1 MSCGALCWLDRQTPI
16 TQNNNNNNYKKT
28 IIFTHTRRKICVS
41 KKTISTPTHLAR
53 KSQQLSEAP
62 GGIDGGVLQV
72 ATWNMVARL
81 FENSDQGGL
90 PVAVYKHSMVQ
101 HNMLVEWGVR
111 C

>member
-1 MSCGALCWLDRQTPI
+1 MSV
-16 TQNNNNNNYKKT
+16 KKL
-28 IIFTHTRRKICVS
+28 FQH
-41 KKTISTPTHLAR
+41 PTHLAR
-53 KSQQLSEAP
+53 KSQQLGEAP

-90 PVAVYKHSMVQ
+90 PVAVYKHSIV
-101 HNMLVEWGVR
+101 HYNMLVEWGVR